1 MLNRACCLIRTS
13 IMESKSPYFSPKKTR
28 NFAKQQGLSL
38 LQKVT
43 RATKGAE
50 EKQAKPKTAP
60 RATKAKKEPQ
70 SEAVAEKV
78 EPGKGRK
85 RNIRTESAPVKTP
98 DVQIKVE
105 PVAEEE
111 LELVGSTV
119 NETTP
124 RKAEPI
130 EDGSPVKGQVE
141 DDVGSGSPGVL
152 DAKKKSL
159 TDTEVIKVEPGK
171 GRKRNNRTESAAVAM
186 TDVKIKVEPVVEEEL
201 ELVRPTVNEK
211 TPIKQEPFGDGSPVK
226 RQLEDTLASPGV
238 PEKEVKWEPVNW
250 YQMLENIR
258 QMRKDNPAPVDTMG
272 CDQFAQD
279 TDNLIPA
286 REKRFHCLVSLMLSA
301 QTKDTVNHE
310 CMMRLKKHGLTPES
324 IVNTDAGVLEKL
336 IYPVSFYK
344 NKTKYIKQASQILLD
359 QHGGDIPDSIEGLLK
374 LPGVG
379 KKMAHLCMGSAWN
392 VVTGIGVDTH
402 VHRIS
407 NWLKWVPKETKTP
420 EDTRQALEKWLPFE
434 LWEEVNH
441 LMVGF
446 GQTICTST
454 YPRCND
460 CMNAPICPA
469 RGKHGIRRTPIKKE
483 IKAEDLEF

>member
-1 MLNRACCLIRTS
+1 MLNRVLCLARTS

-43 RATKGAE
+43 RATKATE
-50 EKQAKPKTAP
+50 EKQAEPKAAP
-60 RATKAKKEPQ
+60 RATKTKKDSQTDAAEIKIEPGKGRKRNIRTESAPVAAGAVQVKVEPLPEEEFPLTRPAEAGEILIKEEPITGGSPVKRQLEDKVGPQ
-70 SEAVAEKV
+70 SDAAVIKV

-85 RNIRTESAPVKTP
+85 RNIRTESALAAAAVR
-98 DVQIKVE
+98 VKVE
-105 PVAEEE
+105 PVLEEE
-111 LELVGSTV
+111 L
-119 NETTP
+119 
-124 RKAEPI
+124 
-130 EDGSPVKGQVE
+130 Q
-141 DDVGSGSPGVL
+141 
-152 DAKKKSL
+152 
-159 TDTEVIKVEPGK
+159 
-171 GRKRNNRTESAAVAM
+171 
-186 TDVKIKVEPVVEEEL
+186 
-201 ELVRPTVNEK
+201 LVRPAENEK
-211 TPIKQEPFGDGSPVK
+211 TPTKREPLEDGSAVK
-226 RQLEDTLASPGV
+226 RNLKIEVGSGLPDV
-238 PEKEVKWEPVNW
+238 PEKEGKWEPANW
-250 YQMLENIR
+250 RQMLENIR

-279 TDNLIPA
+279 TENLIPA
-286 REKRFHCLVSLMLSA
+286 REKRYHCLVSLMLSA

-324 IVNTDAGVLEKL
+324 IVGTDATVLEKL

-344 NKTKYIKQASQILLD
+344 NKTKFIKQASQILLD
-359 QHGGDIPDSIEGLLK
+359 QYGGDIPDSIEGLLK